1 MNRVNEDVC
10 IQFHKLIDSNDEKGA
25 IELLETSSL
34 LDVMYEHNTRLPI
47 FSAITNKMVDLAVKI
62 INHPTFEGT
71 LEDGFGESLF
81 ESLIYLYTADEAS
94 SKYKE
99 YEEMCVKLIKLI
111 IEQGNADV
119 LNQQD
124 LNEDTAIMIACEY
137 PKCLWIV
144 EALASNEDVN
154 INLIN
159 DFDCSALTNAIRN
172 RNAQAIEVLVKR
184 KDLVVR
190 PRDLEMAD
198 KYGFILDRF
207 GIDTSKLKE
216 EEVNEYAVATA

>member
-34 LDVMYEHNTRLPI
+34 LDVMYEYNTRLPI
-47 FSAITNKMVDLAVKI
+47 FSAINNKMVDLAVKI

-71 LEDGFGESLF
+71 LEDGFGESLL
-81 ESLIYLYTADEAS
+81 ESLIYLYTADEDN

-99 YEEMCVKLIKLI
+99 YEEMCVKLIKEI

-124 LNEDTAIMIACEY
+124 LNEDTAIMIACEC

-172 RNAQAIEVLVKR
+172 RNAKAIEVLAKR
-184 KDLVVR
+184 KDLEVR
-190 PRDLEMAD
+190 VRDLEMAD
-198 KYGFILDRF
+198 KYGIDLAKF
-207 GIDTSKLKE
+207 GIEAAIKLQKAH
-216 EEVNEYAVATA
+216 EYAVALS

>member
-47 FSAITNKMVDLAVKI
+47 FSAINNKMVDLAVKI

-81 ESLIYLYTADEAS
+81 ESLIYLYTADEDN
-94 SKYKE
+94 SKCKE
-99 YEEMCVKLIKLI
+99 YEEMCVKLIKSI
-111 IEQGNADV
+111 IEQGNEDV
-119 LNQQD
+119 FNQQD

-172 RNAQAIEVLVKR
+172 QNTEAIKILAKR
-184 KDLVVR
+184 KDLEVR
-190 PRDLEMAD
+190 VHDLEAAD
-198 KYGFILDRF
+198 KYGIDLAKF
-207 GIDTSKLKE
+207 GIEAAIKLQKAH
-216 EEVNEYAVATA
+216 EYAVALS

>member
-25 IELLETSSL
+25 IELLEKSSL
-34 LDVMYEHNTRLPI
+34 LDVSYKHNERIPI
-47 FSAITNKMVDLAVKI
+47 FSAISNKMTDLAVKI
-62 INHPTFEGT
+62 INHPTFDAS
-71 LEDGFGESLF
+71 LEDGFGETIF
-81 ESLIYLYTADEAS
+81 ESLIYLYTADEDNF
-94 SKYKE
+94 KDKE
-99 YEEMCVKLIKLI
+99 YEEMCAKLIKEI

-124 LNEDTAIMIACEY
+124 LTEDTAIMIACEY

-154 INLIN
+154 INFIN

-172 RNAQAIEVLVKR
+172 QNTEAIKILAKR
-184 KDLVVR
+184 KDLEVR
-190 PRDLEMAD
+190 VHDLEAAD
-198 KYGFILDRF
+198 KYGIDLAKF
-207 GIDTSKLKE
+207 GIEAAIKLQKAH
-216 EEVNEYAVATA
+216 EYAVALS

>member
-47 FSAITNKMVDLAVKI
+47 FSAINNKMVDLAVKI

-81 ESLIYLYTADEAS
+81 ESLIYLYTADEDN

-99 YEEMCVKLIKLI
+99 YEEMCVKLIKEI

-119 LNQQD
+119 FNQQD

-172 RNAQAIEVLVKR
+172 RNAQAIEVLTKR
-184 KDLVVR
+184 KDLEVR
-190 PRDLEMAD
+190 THDLEMAD
-198 KYGFILDRF
+198 KYGIDLAKF
-207 GIDTSKLKE
+207 GIEAAIKLQKAH
-216 EEVNEYAVATA
+216 EYAVALS

>member
-10 IQFHKLIDSNDEKGA
+10 IQFHKLIDGNDEKGA

-34 LDVMYEHNTRLPI
+34 LDVSYKHNERIPI
-47 FSAITNKMVDLAVKI
+47 FSAISNKMTDLAVKI
-62 INHPTFEGT
+62 INHPTFDAL

-81 ESLIYLYTADEAS
+81 ESLIYLYTADEDN
-94 SKYKE
+94 SKCKE
-99 YEEMCVKLIKLI
+99 YEEMCVKLIKEI

-119 LNQQD
+119 FNQQD

-144 EALASNEDVN
+144 DALAKNEEVN
-154 INLIN
+154 INGIN

-172 RNAQAIEVLVKR
+172 QNTEAIKILAKR
-184 KDLVVR
+184 KDLEVR
-190 PRDLEMAD
+190 VHDLEAAD
-198 KYGFILDRF
+198 KYGIDLAKF
-207 GIDTSKLKE
+207 GIEAAIKLQKAH
-216 EEVNEYAVATA
+216 EYAVALS

>member
-47 FSAITNKMVDLAVKI
+47 FSAINNKMVDLAVKI

-81 ESLIYLYTADEAS
+81 ESLIYLYTDEDN
-94 SKYKE
+94 SKCKE
-99 YEEMCVKLIKLI
+99 YEEMCVKLIKSI

-144 EALASNEDVN
+144 DALAKNEEVN
-154 INLIN
+154 INGIN

-172 RNAQAIEVLVKR
+172 QNTEAIKIIAKR
-184 KDLVVR
+184 KDLEVR
-190 PRDLEMAD
+190 EYDLEVAD
-198 KYGFILDRF
+198 KYGIDLAKF
-207 GIDTSKLKE
+207 GIEAAIKLQKAH
-216 EEVNEYAVATA
+216 EYAVALS

>member
-47 FSAITNKMVDLAVKI
+47 FSAINNKMVDLAVKI

-81 ESLIYLYTADEAS
+81 ESLIYLYTADEPGFNG
-94 SKYKE
+94 KE
-99 YEEMCVKLIKLI
+99 YEEMCVKLIKEI

-124 LNEDTAIMIACEY
+124 LNEDTAIMIACDY

-144 EALASNEDVN
+144 EALANNEDVD

-159 DFDCSALTNAIRN
+159 DSDCSALTNAIRN
-172 RNAQAIEVLVKR
+172 RNAQAIEVLAKR
-184 KDLVVR
+184 KDLEVR
-190 PRDLEMAD
+190 THDLEMAD
-198 KYGFILDRF
+198 KYGIDLAKF
-207 GIDTSKLKE
+207 GIEAAIKLQKAH
-216 EEVNEYAVATA
+216 EYAVALS

>member
-25 IELLETSSL
+25 IELLEKSSL
-34 LDVMYEHNTRLPI
+34 LDVMYEHNKKVPI
-47 FSAITNKMVDLAVKI
+47 ISAINNKMTDLAVKI
-62 INHPTFEGT
+62 VNHPTFEGA
-71 LEDGFGESLF
+71 LVDGFGETLL
-81 ESLIYLYTADEAS
+81 ESLIYLYTA
-94 SKYKE
+94 
-99 YEEMCVKLIKLI
+99 YEVGKDDVYEKMCVKLIKLI

-124 LNEDTAIMIACEY
+124 LNEYTAIMIACEY

-144 EALASNEDVN
+144 KALASNEDVN

-172 RNAQAIEVLVKR
+172 RNAQAIEILAKR

-190 PRDLEMAD
+190 PCDLEMAD

>member
-47 FSAITNKMVDLAVKI
+47 FSAISNKMTDLAVKI
-62 INHPTFEGT
+62 VNHPTFDA
-71 LEDGFGESLF
+71 LIEDGFGESLL
-81 ESLIYLYTADEAS
+81 ECLIYMYTTEETYYDDLS
-94 SKYKE
+94 SMKE
-99 YEEMCVKLIKLI
+99 ECAKLIKEI

-119 LNQQD
+119 LNKQD

-172 RNAQAIEVLVKR
+172 RNAQAIEVLAKR
-184 KDLVVR
+184 KDLEVR
-190 PRDLEMAD
+190 VHDLEVAD
-198 KYGFILDRF
+198 KYGIDLAKF
-207 GIDTSKLKE
+207 GIEAAIKLQKAH
-216 EEVNEYAVATA
+216 EYAVALS

>member
-25 IELLETSSL
+25 IELLEKSSL
-34 LDVMYEHNTRLPI
+34 LDVSYKHNERIPI
-47 FSAITNKMVDLAVKI
+47 FSAISNKMTDLAVKI
-62 INHPTFEGT
+62 VNHPTFDA
-71 LEDGFGESLF
+71 LVEDDFGESLF
-81 ESLIYLYTADEAS
+81 ESLIYLYGADEAIFGD
-94 SKYKE
+94 KE
-99 YEEMCVKLIKLI
+99 CEEMCVKLIKEI
-111 IEQGNADV
+111 IEQGNVDV

-159 DFDCSALTNAIRN
+159 DFDCSVLTDAIRN
-172 RNAQAIEVLVKR
+172 RNAQAIEALAKR

-190 PRDLEMAD
+190 PCDLEMAD
-198 KYGFILDRF
+198 KYGIDLAKF
-207 GIDTSKLKE
+207 GIEAAIKLQKAH
-216 EEVNEYAVATA
+216 EYTVATA